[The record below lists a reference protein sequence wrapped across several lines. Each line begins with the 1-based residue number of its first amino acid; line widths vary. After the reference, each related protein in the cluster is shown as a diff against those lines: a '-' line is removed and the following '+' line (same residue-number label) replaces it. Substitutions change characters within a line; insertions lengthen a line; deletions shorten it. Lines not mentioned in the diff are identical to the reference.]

1 MTVKT
6 WVIIRQQRGTMSGR
20 AREPSGEP
28 CKTRWA
34 IPTLTLLF
42 ASVAANAQPFTSCAV
57 SAAQF
62 AQLHVGLTYAEVIAV
77 IGCAGE
83 VMVDHSAGRPPTM
96 MYGWQGHG
104 IPGANM
110 NAMFQ
115 DGRLT
120 MKRQFGIR

>member
-1 MTVKT
+1 
-6 WVIIRQQRGTMSGR
+6 
-20 AREPSGEP
+20 
-28 CKTRWA
+28 
-34 IPTLTLLF
+34 LTLLF
-42 ASVAANAQPFTSCAV
+42 TSVAANAQPFTSCAV

-62 AQLHVGLTYAEVIAV
+62 AQLHVGMTYAGALAV
-77 IGCAGE
+77 IGCPGD
-83 VMVDHSAGRPPTM
+83 VMVDQSAGRPSTM

-115 DGRLT
+115 DGRLI

>member
-1 MTVKT
+1 
-6 WVIIRQQRGTMSGR
+6 MSGR

-42 ASVAANAQPFTSCAV
+42 ASAAANSQPFTSCAV

-62 AQLHVGLTYAEVIAV
+62 AQLHVGMTYAEVIAV
-77 IGCAGE
+77 IGCTGD
-83 VMVDHSAGRPPTM
+83 VMVDHSAGQPPTM
-96 MYGWQGHG
+96 TYGWQGHG

-115 DGRLT
+115 NGHLVT
-120 MKRQFGIR
+120 KRQFGIR

>member
-1 MTVKT
+1 
-6 WVIIRQQRGTMSGR
+6 MSGR

-28 CKTRWA
+28 CKTRWV

-42 ASVAANAQPFTSCAV
+42 ASAAANAQPDTSCAV

-62 AQLHVGLTYAEVIAV
+62 AHLHVGMTCAEVIAV
-77 IGCAGE
+77 IGCAGD

-104 IPGANM
+104 IPGATM

-115 DGRLT
+115 DGRLV
-120 MKRQFGIR
+120 MKTQVGIR

>member
-1 MTVKT
+1 
-6 WVIIRQQRGTMSGR
+6 MSGR
-20 AREPSGEP
+20 ARIPSDELR
-28 CKTRWA
+28 KIRWA

-42 ASVAANAQPFTSCAV
+42 ASAAANAQPFTSCAV

-62 AQLHVGLTYAEVIAV
+62 AQLQVGMTYAETITV

-83 VMVDHSAGRPPTM
+83 VMVDHSAGQPSTI

-115 DGRLT
+115 DGRLI

>member
-1 MTVKT
+1 MP
-6 WVIIRQQRGTMSGR
+6 GR
-20 AREPSGEP
+20 ARLPSDDLR
-28 CKTRWA
+28 KTRWA
-34 IPTLTLLF
+34 IPTLSLLF
-42 ASVAANAQPFTSCAV
+42 ASAASAQPFTSCAV

-62 AQLHVGLTYAEVIAV
+62 AQLHVGMTYAEVIAV

>member
-1 MTVKT
+1 
-6 WVIIRQQRGTMSGR
+6 MSGR

-42 ASVAANAQPFTSCAV
+42 ASAAANAQPFTSCAV

-62 AQLHVGLTYAEVIAV
+62 AQLRVGMTYAEVIAV
-77 IGCAGE
+77 IGCEGD
-83 VMVDHSAGRPPTM
+83 VMVDQSAGRPPTM

-110 NAMFQ
+110 NAMLQ
-115 DGRLT
+115 DDRLV
-120 MKRQFGIR
+120 MKTQFGIR

>member
-1 MTVKT
+1 
-6 WVIIRQQRGTMSGR
+6 MSER
-20 AREPSGEP
+20 ARVPSGDLR
-28 CKTRWA
+28 KTRWA

-42 ASVAANAQPFTSCAV
+42 ASAAANAQPFTSCAV
-57 SAAQF
+57 SSAQF
-62 AQLHVGLTYAEVIAV
+62 AQLHVGMTYAEVIAV

>member
-1 MTVKT
+1 
-6 WVIIRQQRGTMSGR
+6 MSGR

-42 ASVAANAQPFTSCAV
+42 ASAAANAQPFTSCVV

-62 AQLHVGLTYAEVIAV
+62 AQLHVGMTYAEVIAV
-77 IGCAGE
+77 IGCPGD
-83 VMVDHSAGRPPTM
+83 VMVDHSAGQPPTM

-115 DGRLT
+115 NGRLI

>member
-1 MTVKT
+1 
-6 WVIIRQQRGTMSGR
+6 MSGR
-20 AREPSGEP
+20 AREPSDEP

-42 ASVAANAQPFTSCAV
+42 ASAANAQPFTSCAV

-62 AQLHVGLTYAEVIAV
+62 AQLHVGMTYAEVIAV
-77 IGCAGE
+77 IGCEGD
-83 VMVDHSAGRPPTM
+83 VMVDQSAGQPSTM
-96 MYGWQGHG
+96 TYGWQGHG
-104 IPGANM
+104 IPGANI

-115 DGRLT
+115 DGRLV